1 MSCYRLLNVRR
12 LASLLACVTWV
23 GLAGGAVGQDVPVP
37 AAPDSPAA
45 LVRQLGDDSYAAR
58 RRSAQQLAALG
69 LKAREALLVGLKT
82 SDPEVRRQCRG
93 ILADVFETDF
103 QQRLKAF
110 AADTQEESD
119 HGLPG
124 WRRYRRLIGSDWQ
137 ARALFIH
144 MQRSEGGLLEAAA
157 AGGQAAA
164 DSLTLRLRQMFQ
176 AMNNPDPRHQRQPS
190 PGTLA
195 ALLFVASDPDL
206 DLPQGFTENPYL
218 MAFIQ
223 QGDLHQALTEG
234 PYKSGMR
241 KLLGQWILRPASPDT
256 AQNKLMLAMQ
266 FGIPEGRILA
276 LQMLRAKDPPA
287 PHRRAFAVVALG
299 KLGGKPYAA
308 ALHDLLDDRTEVSQ
322 GIINNKR
329 SRTEIRDVALAW
341 LIHLTGQDHA
351 AYGQEMARADYVE
364 VRRNPG
370 FTGNI
375 GVYGFSDP
383 AKRDAALEKWKA
395 YVAEHP
401 LPALPS
407 EASELP
413 KPPPSKA
420 AAKPLEQPQEDADE
434 PEFRPQGVPL
444 PPADREQA
452 RNLALARDLCA
463 LGQYATATQLLDG
476 ILAAES
482 DCVFAPRSGAAVLQC
497 LTCAASQLVG
507 ELPADGR
514 RVYQLQF
521 ATIAQRSLA
530 EAIKAGDM
538 SAIARVAARFFYTPA
553 GAEATYLLAAH
564 DAERGHVLRAA
575 IYLERVRDKSPYADR
590 LEPAL
595 SLRLAACWSCA
606 GMAQAADAV
615 LRTLPA
621 RVPEGRVRIAGQPR
635 ELFARPEQARA
646 WLESIVG
653 PPRKSAPEGGWPMF
667 RGNPPRN
674 LPADVGSPF
683 LQAPLLR
690 STSDDPAV
698 RDAVEKLYKQRLA
711 DYREAMPRLH
721 PLVVGK
727 TILMRTATHLVAIN
741 AADESVL
748 WDAALDDCLRHL
760 LRPAHTE
767 QETVRPRKAAVRVLA
782 RLLRD
787 TDAERPEDR
796 AEDLRRGLQGRVWG
810 DLTFGTLS
818 SDGHCVFGVED
829 LLFGQYP
836 DYQRMV
842 VTPEGKRRLDAGPL
856 KNHNLLTAYDIRTG
870 KLKWEIGGPPDAGAP
885 EPAGAFFLGPPLPL
899 GARLYAVADIN
910 NQTRLLELDA
920 ETGRLL
926 SSLTLAVREQWSL
939 PLPPDVMP
947 LLLMS
952 DLPHRSGATPSY
964 ADGIAVCHTGE
975 NQFVAVDLATR
986 ALCWVYQPT
995 EPEPAASENGMGIMG
1010 VVQRRLLA
1018 SLAADPGDRWADSS
1032 PTIAAD
1038 RVLLSPPEGNEL
1050 VCLSLADGRWHWSA
1064 PRGDGLYV
1072 AGALEGRVI
1081 VVGRG
1086 SVQALD
1092 LSDGKLRLRLP
1103 LPAGAVPSGRG
1114 FLSQD
1119 RCYVPLSTGE
1129 VAAFDLRQG
1138 RLVSRSRSPEGIV
1151 PGNLVACQG
1160 AIVSQNV
1167 EGLRLFPPLSA
1178 RAARLS
1184 AALDQRPEDP
1194 ELLGDQ
1200 GEVLLSGGR
1209 ISEAVAVLRRAQQI
1223 KPTPR
1228 TRQLLV
1234 EALCEGLR
1242 TDFDSFRALVDQVSP
1257 LVEQQDS
1264 RARLWREVALGW
1276 QRAGRNCEAFDAYLK
1291 LIDLNPHPE
1300 MLERFETARAVRHDR
1315 WAAARLAEVQR
1326 ASQPVEAAQIER
1338 RMTAFLQERGPR
1350 QFLTYFGW
1358 HALAHQA
1365 RLTLSDEL
1373 AKKKQALEAEQLLWC
1388 VLRQGSAAQQRA
1400 ATARLA
1406 LLLRQSKEP
1415 EAAARFYRCLQSEL
1429 AEVVC
1434 LDGKTG
1440 RQLVE
1445 ALPADDPVRRCLA
1458 SKPLW
1463 PAGKV
1468 RKVVS
1473 GKQPGIN
1480 NMVWVRTMSE
1490 GGPLGAEG
1498 TVQYNPGPETLN
1510 GFDSLGR
1517 RKWQVALQ
1525 GQFTG
1530 EGDEPVFGGE
1540 ECGGS
1545 RGWSRGHW
1553 LVAWLGDRVCAVDG
1567 FGRSSRPLWSRRTV
1581 TVDPRL
1587 IEMGLA
1593 MPCNMPQAAT
1603 ALPGA
1608 EPLPLALGAD
1618 CVCFRQEEK
1627 LLAVDPLSGEVL
1639 WMRDDCARLSD
1650 LFGDDEL
1657 LLVTPPQSNEAA
1669 VLSVLDG
1676 RVLES
1681 RPVPPLKD
1689 RLSTVGRRVVTWQ
1702 TGAEKARLALR
1713 DPCTGKTLWQREFD
1727 SKAQPWL
1734 VDGGEAA
1741 VLDPQG
1747 RLAVVALSSGSDVLR
1762 CQVDPLPALEG
1773 IAVLRSSSNYVLVAN
1788 TAGRSNSHAEVQLAA
1803 GEMPV
1808 GGRVYGLD
1816 RGTGERLWSIDV
1828 ADQGLR
1834 LDQPADL
1841 PVLTFVGSG
1850 QMMTGDDVH
1859 GYSRLLCLDRRSGRV
1874 LHTKS
1879 TSDNVPTFFEI
1890 RSDPQKGRV
1899 EIHTYLAAITFTFTE
1914 ESANGAKPRLSQ
1926 AFGHCIARWLGIEWR
1941 ESTAP

>member
-12 LASLLACVTWV
+12 LTSVLACAAWV
-23 GLAGGAVGQDVPVP
+23 SLAGGAVGQDVPLP
-37 AAPDSPAA
+37 TAPDSPAS

-58 RRSAQQLAALG
+58 RRAAQQLAALG
-69 LKAREALLVGLKT
+69 LKAREALLEGLKT
-82 SDPEVRRQCRG
+82 SDPEVRRQCRW

-103 QQRLKAF
+103 QQRLMAF
-110 AADTQEESD
+110 AADTREEPD

-144 MQRSEGGLLEAAA
+144 MQRSEGGLLEATA
-157 AGGQAAA
+157 AGGRAAV

-176 AMNNPDPRHQRQPS
+176 AMSNPDPRHQRQPS

-195 ALLFVASDPDL
+195 ALLFVASDANL
-206 DLPQGFTENPYL
+206 DLPQGLTENPYL

-256 AQNKLMLAMQ
+256 AYGKLMLAMQ
-266 FGIPEGRILA
+266 YDIQEGRILA
-276 LQMLRAKDPPA
+276 LCMLRNKDNA
-287 PHRRAFAVVALG
+287 GHLRVFAVAALG

-308 ALHDLLDDRTEVSQ
+308 TLQELLDDRTEVFQ
-322 GIINNKR
+322 GIINSKR

-351 AYGQEMARADYVE
+351 AYGQDMAKADIVE

-370 FTGNI
+370 YTGNI

-420 AAKPLEQPQEDADE
+420 AAKPVEQPQEEADE
-434 PEFRPQGVPL
+434 PEFRPQGVDL

-482 DCVFAPRSGAAVLQC
+482 DCVFASHSGAAVLQC
-497 LTCAASQLVG
+497 LKCAASELVG
-507 ELPADGR
+507 ELPAEGR
-514 RVYQLQF
+514 RVYELQF
-521 ATIAQRSLA
+521 AAIAQRSLA
-530 EAIKAGDM
+530 EAVKAGDI
-538 SAIARVAARFFYTPA
+538 SAIARLSARFFYTPA
-553 GAEATYLLAAH
+553 GAEAMYLLAAH
-564 DAERGHVLRAA
+564 NTEQGHPLRAA
-575 IYLERVRDKSPYADR
+575 LYLQRVRDKSPYADR

-606 GMAQAADAV
+606 GMPQAADEV

-621 RVPEGRVRIAGQPR
+621 RVPAGKVRIAGQPR
-635 ELFARPEQARA
+635 EMFARPDQARA

-653 PPRKSAPEGGWPMF
+653 RPRKSAPEGGWPMF

-683 LQAPLLR
+683 LQARLLR

-711 DYREAMPRLH
+711 DYRQAMPRLH

-727 TILMRTATHLVAIN
+727 TILMRTATHLVAVDS
-741 AADESVL
+741 ADERVL
-748 WDAALDDCLRHL
+748 WDAALDDSLRHF
-760 LRPAHTE
+760 LRPGLAPPE
-767 QETVRPRKAAVRVLA
+767 SAPPVLPRKAPARVLL
-782 RLLRD
+782 RLLSN
-787 TDAERPEDR
+787 TDAERPEDQ
-796 AEDLRRGLQGRVWG
+796 AENLRRGLQGRVWG

-829 LLFGQYP
+829 LLFGQYA
-836 DYQRMV
+836 DGQRMV
-842 VTPEGKRRLDAGPL
+842 VTPEGKRRLDAGLL
-856 KNHNLLTAYDIRTG
+856 KQHNLLTAYDIRTG
-870 KLKWEIGGPPDAGAP
+870 KLKWEIGGPPGPDAP

-899 GARLYAVADIN
+899 GGRLYAVADIN
-910 NQTRLLELDA
+910 QQTRLLEFDA

-926 SSLTLAVREQWSL
+926 SSLTLAMREQSSL
-939 PLPPDVMP
+939 PVPPDFMP
-947 LLLMS
+947 LLLMG
-952 DLPHRSGATPSY
+952 DLPHRTGATPSY

-975 NQFVAVDLATR
+975 NQCVAVDLATR

-995 EPEPAASENGMGIMG
+995 EPEPAASETGMGIMG
-1010 VVQRRLLA
+1010 VMQRRLLA
-1018 SLAADPGDRWADSS
+1018 SLAQDPADRWADSS
-1032 PTIAAD
+1032 PTIAQG
-1038 RVLLSPPEGNEL
+1038 RVLLTPPEVNEL
-1050 VCLSLADGRWHWSA
+1050 VCLNLADGHWCWST

-1072 AGALEGRVI
+1072 AGVHDRRVI

-1086 SVQALD
+1086 SVQALA

-1114 FLSQD
+1114 LLSQD

-1129 VAAFDLRQG
+1129 VAAIDLRQG
-1138 RLVSRSRSPEGIV
+1138 RLASRSRSPQGIV

-1167 EGLRLFPPLSA
+1167 EGLRLFQPLSA
-1178 RAARLS
+1178 RETQLA
-1184 AALDQRPEDP
+1184 AALRRRPEDP
-1194 ELLGDQ
+1194 QLLRGQ
-1200 GEVLLSGGR
+1200 GEVLLSSGR
-1209 ISEAVAVLRRAQQI
+1209 LAEAVAVLHRAQQI
-1223 KPTPR
+1223 KPAPR
-1228 TRQLLV
+1228 TRRLLV

-1242 TDFDSFRALVDQVSP
+1242 ADFDSFRELVDRVSP
-1257 LVEQQDS
+1257 LVDHQDS
-1264 RARLWREVALGW
+1264 RARLWRELALGW
-1276 QRAGRNCEAFDAYLK
+1276 QRAGRNREAFDAYLK
-1291 LIDLNPHPE
+1291 LIELDPHPE

-1315 WAAARLAEVQR
+1315 WAAARLAEVER

-1338 RMTAFLQERGPR
+1338 RMRAFLQEQGPR
-1350 QFLTYFGW
+1350 RFLTYFGW
-1358 HALAHQA
+1358 HALAHEA
-1365 RLTLSDEL
+1365 RLTLADEL
-1373 AKKKQALEAEQLLWC
+1373 AKKRPLEAELLLGR
-1388 VLRQGSAAQQRA
+1388 VLREGSAAQQRA

-1440 RQLVE
+1440 RQLVA

-1458 SKPLW
+1458 QKPLW

-1468 RKVVS
+1468 RKTVS
-1473 GKQPGIN
+1473 GKQPGID
-1480 NMVWVRTMSE
+1480 NMLWVRIMNE
-1490 GGPLGAEG
+1490 GGPLGAG
-1498 TVQYNPGPETLN
+1498 VTVEHNPGVEKLS

-1517 RKWQVALQ
+1517 RKWQVSLGREVA
-1525 GQFTG
+1525 G
-1530 EGDEPVFGGE
+1530 EADEPVFAAE
-1540 ECGGS
+1540 DCGGS
-1545 RGWSRGHW
+1545 RGWSKGHW

-1567 FGRSSRPLWSRRTV
+1567 FGRSSRPLWSHRTLAI
-1581 TVDPRL
+1581 DPRL

-1593 MPCNMPQAAT
+1593 MPCNMPQAAP

-1618 CVCFRQEEK
+1618 CVCFRQGEK
-1627 LLAVDPLSGEVL
+1627 LLAVDPLSGKVL

-1650 LFGDDEL
+1650 LFGDEEL
-1657 LLVTPPQSNEAA
+1657 LLVSPPQSNEAV

-1681 RPVPPLKD
+1681 RPVPPLKE
-1689 RLSTVGRRVVTWQ
+1689 RLSTVGRCVVTWQ
-1702 TGAEKARLALR
+1702 AGAENARLAMV
-1713 DPCTGKTLWQREFD
+1713 DPWTGKTLWQRRFD
-1727 SKAQPWL
+1727 PKAQPWL
-1734 VDGGEAA
+1734 VDAGEAA

-1773 IAVLRSSSNYVLVAN
+1773 IAVLRSSSDYVLVAN
-1788 TAGRSNSHAEVQLAA
+1788 LVDKSSALAEVQLAA
-1803 GEMPV
+1803 GEIAV

-1816 RGTGERLWSIDV
+1816 RGTGKRLWSINLS
-1828 ADQGLR
+1828 DQGLR

-1850 QMMTGDDVH
+1850 QKMVGDDAH
-1859 GYSRLLCLDRRSGRV
+1859 GYSHLLCLDRRSGRV
-1874 LHTKS
+1874 LHTRK
-1879 TSDNVPTFFEI
+1879 TSDNVPTFYSI
-1890 RSDPQKGRV
+1890 RSDPQKGRL
-1899 EIHTYLAAITFTFTE
+1899 EIETYLATIKFTFTE
-1914 ESANGAKPRLSQ
+1914 EPADSAKPQQPS
-1926 AFGHCIARWLGIEWR
+1926 FGRCIVRWLGIE
-1941 ESTAP
+1941 